1 MADLLLVTGDS
12 SGDNY
17 AARLV
22 DRLKEKGFSDE
33 IHAAAGEKTARSGAH
48 LIENLVEQ
56 AVIGFAEIIT
66 SIPYFY
72 RLLNKME
79 DFVRE
84 NKIKTVVFIDFPGFN
99 LRLASRLKKYDV
111 NLIYYIT
118 PQVWAWGENR
128 VSKLGEIFDELLVIF
143 PFEEQFFK
151 ERGVEARFVGHPLWE
166 EKKLTKVTSA
176 RVSLDIDDE
185 TPLISFFPGSRRR
198 EINRLLP
205 TMLKTARRLESRHQ
219 NCRFVFSAAASIGR
233 EALES
238 FFGPEDLEKFYLWS
252 GSARGLLESSQLAVL
267 ASGTVTMEAAF
278 AQTPMIVG
286 YRTSL
291 LSYILGRIVAKVDKA
306 AMPNI
311 ISSTNLVPELIQSD
325 YNTENLTQL
334 VSSYISNPA
343 KREKQIRWLKK
354 ETEAFEGKMPTEE
367 VAARV
372 MTYAAGGENNCEEKN

>member
-1 MADLLLVTGDS
+1 MADLLLVTGDI

-22 DRLKEKGFSDE
+22 SQLKEKGFSGD
-33 IHAAAGEKTARSGAH
+33 IHAAAGEKTAQSGAR
-48 LIENLVEQ
+48 LIENLVGH
-56 AVIGFAEIIT
+56 AVIGFAEILT

-72 RLLNKME
+72 RLLNRME

-84 NKIKTVVFIDFPGFN
+84 NEVKTVVFIDFPGFN

-111 NLIYYIT
+111 KLIYYIT

-128 VSKLGEIFDELLVIF
+128 VTKLGEIFDELLVIF
-143 PFEEQFFK
+143 PFEEEFFK
-151 ERGVEARFVGHPLWE
+151 ERGVKARFVGHPLWE
-166 EKKLTKVTSA
+166 EKQLIGVSSA
-176 RVSLDIDDE
+176 RKILEIDDE
-185 TPLISFFPGSRRR
+185 TPLVSFFPGSRKR
-198 EINRLLP
+198 EIERLLP

-219 NCRFVFSAAASIGR
+219 NCRFVFSAAASIGS

-252 GSARGLLESSQLAVL
+252 GPARGLLESSQLAVL

-278 AQTPMIVG
+278 ARAPMIVG
-286 YRTSL
+286 YKTSL
-291 LSYILGRIVAKVDKA
+291 LSYVLGRMVAKVDKA

-334 VSSYISNPA
+334 VSSYISNPD
-343 KREKQIRWLKK
+343 KREKQVRWLKK

-372 MTYAAGGENNCEEKN
+372 MAAAADGVNSCEERN